1 MKRLSA
7 YSPVL
12 YNIVSLF
19 YVALFVKPHNINPCE
34 RKSHA
39 WVADAVAALHI

>member
-19 YVALFVKPHNINPCE
+19 YVALFVKPYKINPCKT
-34 RKSHA
+34 KSHV
-39 WVADAVAALHI
+39 WVADAAAALQV